1 MKCEKCDLE
10 YDDTLATC
18 PNCSSTE
25 MEAVSLNPA
34 ADKVLGMLKDNLF
47 LVICVL
53 VSGASVFSLATG
65 GIPCGIPLLHILMS
79 VFLWLAFAQSKK
91 GFADGGHLRC
101 VSGTLYA
108 NYVIVNVSTILIIVS
123 GALLGFAW
131 QVVSNMDIMQ
141 EIMDE
146 VIGIVGME
154 YTYMVESLF
163 SISGYL
169 IIGIFV
175 GIGLVGL
182 LINVLGFNREVA
194 KAMIIDSA
202 RAWNEAPTPEEVAL
216 YGHGVVP
223 IKIEDIVR
231 TKDDEIKF
239 VVTDISEKWNTYNYD
254 FPIPM
259 QDDKYPYVARA
270 TMCYFPICDRTQGV
284 D

>member
-1 MKCEKCDLE
+1 MKCEKCGLE

-65 GIPCGIPLLHILMS
+65 GIPLLHILMS

-163 SISGYL
+163 NISGYL

-182 LINVLGFNREVA
+182 LINVLGFRKIHRLAKSIYQSVDFCVCKFENVKGAKNWMVA
-194 KAMIIDSA
+194 FAVFYLISAAGSLVNWQVNAGVTNACVGVAMILGSIL
-202 RAWNEAPTPEEVAL
+202 V
-216 YGHGVVP
+216 
-223 IKIEDIVR
+223 
-231 TKDDEIKF
+231 
-239 VVTDISEKWNTYNYD
+239 
-254 FPIPM
+254 
-259 QDDKYPYVARA
+259 DKYLAEK
-270 TMCYFPICDRTQGV
+270 
-284 D
+284 